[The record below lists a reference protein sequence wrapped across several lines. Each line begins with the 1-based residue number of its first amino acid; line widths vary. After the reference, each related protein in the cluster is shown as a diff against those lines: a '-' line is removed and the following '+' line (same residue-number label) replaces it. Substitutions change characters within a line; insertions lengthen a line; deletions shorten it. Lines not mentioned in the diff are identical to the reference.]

1 MKTNHK
7 IAYAITTI
15 LSGYTAA
22 SYAAADNSTT
32 ASDSGQLQEVV
43 VSAERRN
50 ESIQDV
56 PITIQAITG
65 ESLDQL
71 NVQTTDDV
79 LKLLPNVTFSNNGPG
94 QGNILMR
101 GLSAGFGGSQS
112 SASINPFPNVATY
125 LDDAA
130 LTFPGRNLDVYMV
143 DMERIE
149 VLEGPQGTLFGGG
162 AEAGALRYITNKP
175 KLDVTEA
182 RAEASYGTT
191 AHGDPNSSV
200 NLTVNLPVIADT
212 LAVRGVF
219 YNDRRGGYIDNVPS
233 QFTRSP
239 TLDHGPSAYS
249 SSYPAHLDTY
259 NNYSLAQRAQ
269 NPTTYQGFRLSALGK
284 INEDWNVLIQQT
296 YQYLDAE
303 GMPFQMPV
311 GLNFQ
316 TLGPLEETSFSPTY
330 NQDHAQITSWT
341 VNGKVGPLKA
351 VYTGSFTKRSV
362 DANMDYTNYT
372 RTAGGFYYTCVGGG
386 GSNLGGHAPATCYS
400 PFDSWHDHFESTHF
414 SNEFRLSTP
423 DDWRLRAL
431 GGVYLEDFVIKDD
444 MNFFQKTIPSCT
456 ASNLAAVGAGTLPV
470 CIGDVV
476 PVNAVLDP
484 GVRNDLDNFGEDM
497 QRGYNQTAVFGSVD
511 FDLIPK
517 VLTVTGGTRWF
528 RYSEDQHGSQW
539 TVANCIDVANGN
551 CFATPFNYNATYTG
565 FKSRANLTWHIT
577 PDTMVYYTFSQGYR
591 PGAFNRLPG
600 GRTKVWVN
608 AAGQTLPN
616 GVVAGAGDTLAAQF
630 DKPTAYG
637 PDSLNN
643 NEIGLKSEFFEHRL
657 QVNASI
663 YQMDWDNV
671 QTLIYNPP
679 VYGNTTFGLT
689 GPNYRVRGG
698 ELQLAFKATQNLTL
712 MGNMSRNDATQT
724 SQPCIHSAG
733 ITADT
738 PTNPTPGGACITQ
751 VRQGNVNIAIP
762 NPLGSIGDTPA
773 FSPKLQY
780 SIRARW
786 DQDINDYKAFAQFGV
801 SHTDSMAN
809 QPSSFPSGA
818 GLLVPTTTWLRY
830 TMPGYGTYDASFGV
844 AKDSWDVGIFGQNLL
859 NSHPSTY
866 TSSGQDV
873 EAQIP
878 LRPRVLGVKVG
889 YKF

>member
-15 LSGYTAA
+15 LSAYPAA
-22 SYAAADNSTT
+22 SYAAAG
-32 ASDSGQLQEVV
+32 SDTVSEAGELQEVV

-65 ESLDQL
+65 DTLGQL
-71 NVQTTDDV
+71 NVATFDDAV
-79 LKLLPNVTFSNNGPG
+79 KLLPNVSFSNNGPG
-94 QGNILMR
+94 QGNIYMR
-101 GLSAGFGGSQS
+101 GLSVGFAGSQS

-125 LDDAA
+125 LDEQS
-130 LTFPGRNLDVYMV
+130 LTFPGHNLDVYMV
-143 DMERIE
+143 DMERLE

-175 KLDVTEA
+175 KLDVTEG

-191 AHGDPNSSV
+191 AHGDPNTMV
-200 NLTVNLPVIADT
+200 DLVVNLPVISDT
-212 LAVRGVF
+212 LAVRAVF

-233 QFTRSP
+233 QFTRSA
-239 TLDHGPSAYS
+239 TLDKGPSAYS

-259 NNYSLAQRAQ
+259 NNYNLAERAQ

-284 INEDWNVLIQQT
+284 INDDWNILIQQT

-316 TLGPLEETSFSPTY
+316 TLGPLEETSFAPAW
-330 NQDHAQITSWT
+330 NRDHAQTTAWT
-341 VNGKVGPLKA
+341 LNGVIGPLKA
-351 VYTGSFTKRSV
+351 IYTGSYLKRHV
-362 DANMDYTNYT
+362 DVNMDYTNYT

-386 GSNLGGHAPATCYS
+386 GSNLGNPGPATCYS
-400 PFDSWHDHFESTHF
+400 PIDSWHDEFETHHL

-431 GGVYLEDFVIKDD
+431 GGVYFEDFVIKDN
-444 MNFFQKTIPSCT
+444 MNFYQKTIPSCT
-456 ASNLAAVGAGTLPV
+456 GANLAAVNGGTLPV
-470 CIGDVV
+470 CIGNVT

-484 GVRNDLDNFGEDM
+484 GVRNDIDNFGEDM

-511 FDLIPK
+511 FDIIPK
-517 VLTVTGGTRWF
+517 VLTVTGGTRYF

-539 TVANCIDVANGN
+539 TVGACVDQLNGT
-551 CFATPFNYNATYTG
+551 CFAHPFNYNAVYTG

-577 PDTMVYYTFSQGYR
+577 PDVMAYYTFSQGYR

-600 GRTKVWVN
+600 GRTQIWVN
-608 AAGQTLPN
+608 AAGVPLAN
-616 GVVAGAGDTLAAQF
+616 GVAAGAGDTHQVQF

-637 PDSLNN
+637 PDSLTN

-657 QVNASI
+657 QVNASL
-663 YQMDWDNV
+663 YTMDWDNV

-724 SQPCIHSAG
+724 TSPCIRSAG
-733 ITADT
+733 ISPDT
-738 PTNPTPGGACITQ
+738 PNNPTPKGACITQ
-751 VRQGNVNIAIP
+751 VRSGDVNVAIP
-762 NPLGSIGDTPA
+762 NPLGAVGSIPA

-780 SIRARW
+780 NLRARW
-786 DQDINDYKAFAQFGV
+786 DMPINDYKTFAQFGV
-801 SHTDSMAN
+801 SHTDAMDN

-818 GLLVPTTTWLRY
+818 GVAVPTTTWLRY
-830 TMPGYGTYDASFGV
+830 TMPAYETYDASFGV
-844 AKDSWDVGIFGQNLL
+844 SKNAWDVMFFGQNLL
-859 NSHPSTY
+859 NSHPSVFT
-866 TSSGQDV
+866 TSGQDV
-873 EAQIP
+873 QAQIP

-889 YKF
+889 LKF